1 MKKNYFSRKGLILVL
16 SSPSGVGKTTISR
29 KLVSEDKNLSLSI
42 SVTTR
47 AKRRGE
53 VEGRDYYFV
62 DRKTFSSM
70 KNKGKFLEHAKV
82 FDHYYGT
89 LKSLVREALS
99 SGKDVVFDI
108 DWQGA
113 NQLRKKIHDN
123 VVSIFI
129 LPPSRYLLKKRLV
142 NRNQDSAPVLRKR
155 MSFFSQEVSHW
166 IDYDYVIVNDNLR
179 ECINKVKLILE
190 SSRLQRK
197 RQKGINSFIKKIKA
211 KR

>member
-1 MKKNYFSRKGLILVL
+1 MKKNSFLRKGLILVL
-16 SSPSGVGKTTISR
+16 SSPSGAGKTTISR
-29 KLVSEDKNLSLSI
+29 KLVSENKNLTLSI

-47 AKRRGE
+47 AQRRGE
-53 VEGRDYYFV
+53 VEGKDYYFV
-62 DRKTFSSM
+62 DRKDFSSM

-89 LKSLVREALS
+89 LKNLVTKALS
-99 SGKDVVFDI
+99 SGQDVVFDI

-113 NQLRKKIHDN
+113 SQLKKKLHDDI
-123 VVSIFI
+123 VSVFI
-129 LPPSRYLLKKRLV
+129 LPPSFHILKERLV
-142 NRNQDSAPVLRKR
+142 NRQQDSASVLRKR
-155 MSFFSQEVSHW
+155 ISFFSKEVSHW
-166 IDYDYVIVNDNLR
+166 VDYDYVVVNDNLR

-197 RQKGINSFIKKIKA
+197 RQKSINSFVKSLRG

>member
-62 DRKTFSSM
+62 DRKIFSSM

-166 IDYDYVIVNDNLR
+166 IDYDYVVVNDNLR

-190 SSRLQRK
+190 SSRLQRE
-197 RQKGINSFIKKIKA
+197 RQKGINNFIKKIKA